1 MRSVVVMIV
10 VAVAVAAAVFTFRAA
25 PSPNQHGQDGKCLLA
40 GEARI
45 VESMGDLVVQ
55 PTGNDEWTDVTITL
69 RGQGSGAANAGEPM
83 GPFAVKREVVKG
95 RTAIKLELFQK
106 PDGERWV
113 RMVMRPTDV
122 QVVGMLRGE
131 ECRLAKSF

>member
-1 MRSVVVMIV
+1 MRLAMFLLCCVIV
-10 VAVAVAAAVFTFRAA
+10 VAVAYYVFPASR
-25 PSPNQHGQDGKCLLA
+25 PPNPRDASGGCVLV

-55 PTGNDEWTDVTITL
+55 PPNGVEWTDVTLTL
-69 RGQGSGAANAGEPM
+69 QGQGVGATNAGLT
-83 GPFAVKREVVKG
+83 GPFALTRPAVKG
-95 RTAIKLELFQK
+95 RTALKMETFQK

-122 QVVGMLRGE
+122 TIEATHAGE
-131 ECRLAKSF
+131 RCRLTKTF